1 METYTNE
8 TLKDRINHA
17 QEIDLANS
25 PIHKFILDNVVQ
37 HIRDMKDRYIKLKL
51 TSI

>member
-37 HIRDMKDRYIKLKL
+37 HILQAIRL
-51 TSI
+51 SINAKFL